1 MSCDASPYR
10 IAAVLSHR
18 MLNGDERPI
27 AFASKTLTP
36 AKRNYCHLE
45 KEALAIIFGVKK
57 IHKYCFGHFFTIQTD
72 HKPLLGLI
80 REKKGI
86 PVNSTAHIQRWFL
99 FLSNYQYKLVYR
111 SGNKNENADAL
122 SRLPLPGT
130 KKPRKTETVLE

>member
-36 AKRNYCHLE
+36 AERNYCHLE

-57 IHKYCFGHFFTIQTD
+57 IHKYCFGHFFYHSDGPQTTIRFNQG
-72 HKPLLGLI
+72 KE
-80 REKKGI
+80 RY
-86 PVNSTAHIQRWFL
+86 S
-99 FLSNYQYKLVYR
+99 S
-111 SGNKNENADAL
+111 
-122 SRLPLPGT
+122 
-130 KKPRKTETVLE
+130 